1 MPKID
6 KWFTV
11 ATAGDTVDGRVIEE
25 QWLRDMAE
33 TYSVDFYQAVIDA
46 DHNLEWYGSFGQV
59 EELRIGEKVGR
70 VALQAKINANH
81 RLLEMNKNGQRLF
94 FSIWPKENF
103 SDTGKT
109 YLYRLA
115 VTDNPAS
122 IGTDKMKFSCG
133 EKPVLGTPHL
143 FEYEQPGTSNEP
155 ETKIPPPPPP
165 PAGAVPTEESL
176 FSVLRNFFT
185 GKPEKET
192 DNNTPDDQPQDDDTM
207 NEEQFAA
214 FMQQQKDAAADQLA
228 AIKDL
233 GEKFSATDNDGT
245 PGDDNTDTGNEETAD
260 TVSVEKFNTLQEELD
275 ALKTKFAAALEE
287 QPGTPQ
293 GDHDGADG
301 ADEGK
306 QFQSAVC

>member
-1 MPKID
+1 MPVID
-6 KWFTV
+6 QWFTV
-11 ATAGDTVDGRVIEE
+11 ATAGETVDGRVIEE

-46 DHNLEWYGSFGQV
+46 DHNLGYGSFGEV

-70 VALQAKINANH
+70 VALQAKINANP

-115 VTDNPAS
+115 ITNNPAS

-143 FEYEQPGTSNEP
+143 FEYEQPGTGVAP
-155 ETKIPPPPPP
+155 E
-165 PAGAVPTEESL
+165 VTEKSL
-176 FSVLRNFFT
+176 YNILRNFFT
-185 GKPEKET
+185 GQPEKVT
-192 DNNTPDDQPQDDDTM
+192 DNQISDDQPQDDDM
-207 NEEQFAA
+207 ALSDEQFAEL
-214 FMQQQKDAAADQLA
+214 MQQQKDAAAAQLD
-228 AIKDL
+228 AINGLSEKI

-245 PGDDNTDTGNEETAD
+245 PGDENTDTQADAEDTAE

-275 ALKTKFAAALEE
+275 DLKTKFAAALEE

-293 GDHDGADG
+293 GDHDGNSDEDG
-301 ADEGK
+301 N
-306 QFQSAVC
+306 QFQSVVC

>member
-1 MPKID
+1 MPVID
-6 KWFTV
+6 QWFTV
-11 ATAGDTVDGRVIEE
+11 ATAGETVDGRVIEE

-46 DHNLEWYGSFGQV
+46 DHNLGYGSFGEV

-70 VALQAKINANH
+70 VALQAKINANP

-115 VTDNPAS
+115 ITNNPAS

-143 FEYEQPGTSNEP
+143 FEYEQPGTGNEP
-155 ETKIPPPPPP
+155 EKKIAPPP
-165 PAGAVPTEESL
+165 PAGAVPTEESR

-192 DNNTPDDQPQDDDTM
+192 DKNTPDDQPQDDDTM

-214 FMQQQKDAAADQLA
+214 FMQQQKEAAADQLA

-233 GEKFSATDNDGT
+233 GKKFSATANDGT
-245 PGDDNTDTGNEETAD
+245 PGDENTDTQADAEDTAE

-275 ALKTKFAAALEE
+275 DLKTKFAAALEE

-293 GDHDGADG
+293 GDHDGSHGDA
-301 ADEGK
+301 EEIL
-306 QFQSAVC
+306 

>member
-33 TYSVDFYQAVIDA
+33 TYNVDFYTAIIDA
-46 DHNLEWYGSFGQV
+46 EHQLDWYGSFGQV

-70 VALQAKINANH
+70 VALQAKINANY

-115 VTDNPAS
+115 VTDKPSS
-122 IGTDKMKFSCG
+122 IGTDRAQFNSK
-133 EKPVLGTPHL
+133 EKPKLGTPHL
-143 FEYEQPGTSNEP
+143 FEYEQPGTGVAP
-155 ETKIPPPPPP
+155 E
-165 PAGAVPTEESL
+165 VTEKSL
-176 FSVLRNFFT
+176 YNILRNFFT
-185 GKPEKET
+185 GQPEKET
-192 DNNTPDDQPQDDDTM
+192 TNHTPDDQPQDDDM
-207 NEEQFAA
+207 ALSQEQFAE
-214 FMQQQKDAAADQLA
+214 FMQLQKDNHAAQIE
-228 AIKDL
+228 AINGL

-260 TVSVEKFNTLQEELD
+260 TVSVEKFNTLQEEID

-293 GDHDGADG
+293 GDHDGSHGDA
-301 ADEGK
+301 EEIL
-306 QFQSAVC
+306 

>member
-1 MPKID
+1 MPVID
-6 KWFTV
+6 QWFTV
-11 ATAGDTVDGRVIEE
+11 ATAGETVDGRVIEE

-46 DHNLEWYGSFGQV
+46 DHNLGYGSFGEV

-70 VALQAKINANH
+70 VALQAKINANP

-115 VTDNPAS
+115 ITNNPAS

-143 FEYEQPGTSNEP
+143 FEYEQPGTGGAPAEP
-155 ETKIPPPPPP
+155 AFTAKEKSLLTAIK
-165 PAGAVPTEESL
+165 EL
-176 FSVLRNFFT
+176 FS
-185 GKPEKET
+185 GKPDTAPEP
-192 DNNTPDDQPQDDDTM
+192 NTPDDQPQDDDM
-207 NEEQFAA
+207 ALSQEQFAE
-214 FMQQQKDAAADQLA
+214 FMQLQKDNHAAQIE
-228 AIKDL
+228 AINGL

-301 ADEGK
+301 ANEGK

>member
-1 MPKID
+1 MAKID
-6 KWFTV
+6 KWFTI
-11 ATAGDTVDGRVIEE
+11 ATAGDTVDGRVIDEK
-25 QWLRDMAE
+25 WLREMAE

-122 IGTDKMKFSCG
+122 IGTDRLQFSSK
-133 EKPVLGTPHL
+133 EKPALGTPHL
-143 FEYEQPGTSNEP
+143 FEYEQPGTGGAP
-155 ETKIPPPPPP
+155 ENKPAPLPPP
-165 PAGAVPTEESL
+165 PAGAVPTEEGL

-192 DNNTPDDQPQDDDTM
+192 TNNTPDDQQQDDDM
-207 NEEQFAA
+207 ALSEEQFAE
-214 FMQQQKDAAADQLA
+214 FMQLQKDNHAAQIE
-228 AIKDL
+228 AITGL
-233 GEKFSATDNDGT
+233 GEKFSANANDGT
-245 PGDDNTDTGNEETAD
+245 PGDENADTDTDDAADSAD
-260 TVSVEKFNTLQEELD
+260 TVSAEKFNALQ
-275 ALKTKFAAALEE
+275 TKFDDLATKFDAAMAE

-301 ADEGK
+301 GHEEEIL
-306 QFQSAVC
+306 

>member
-6 KWFTV
+6 KWFTI

-25 QWLRDMAE
+25 QWLRDMVE
-33 TYSVDFYQAVIDA
+33 TYNVDFYTAIIDA
-46 DHNLEWYGSFGQV
+46 DHELDWYGSFGQV
-59 EELRIGEKVGR
+59 EELQLGEKFGR
-70 VALQAKINANH
+70 LSLQAKINANH

-115 VTDNPAS
+115 VTDKPSS
-122 IGTDKMKFSCG
+122 IGTDRAQFNSK
-133 EKPVLGTPHL
+133 EKPLLGKPYL
-143 FEYEQPGTSNEP
+143 FEYSQPGTGVE
-155 ETKIPPPPPP
+155 
-165 PAGAVPTEESL
+165 PAGAALTPKESRL
-176 FSVLRNFFT
+176 FAAFKELFL
-185 GKPEKET
+185 GKPDPAPEP
-192 DNNTPDDQPQDDDTM
+192 NTPDDQPQDDDM
-207 NEEQFAA
+207 ALSQEQFAE
-214 FMQQQKDAAADQLA
+214 FMQLQKDNHAAQIE
-228 AIKDL
+228 AINGL

-260 TVSVEKFNTLQEELD
+260 TVSVEKFNTLQEEID

-301 ADEGK
+301 ANAE
-306 QFQSAVC
+306 QVI

>member
-1 MPKID
+1 MPVID
-6 KWFTV
+6 QWFTV

-46 DHNLEWYGSFGQV
+46 DHNLDWYGSFGQV

-103 SDTGKT
+103 SNTGKT

-122 IGTDKMKFSCG
+122 IGTDRAQFNSKD
-133 EKPVLGTPHL
+133 KPQLGTPHL
-143 FEYEQPGTSNEP
+143 FEYQAPGTGG
-155 ETKIPPPPPP
+155 T
-165 PAGAVPTEESL
+165 PAPTEESL

-192 DNNTPDDQPQDDDTM
+192 HNHTPDDHPQDDDM
-207 NEEQFAA
+207 ALSDEQFAA
-214 FMQQQKDAAADQLA
+214 FMQQQKDAAAAQLD
-228 AIKDL
+228 AINGLSEKI

-245 PGDDNTDTGNEETAD
+245 PGDENTDTQADAEDTAE

-275 ALKTKFAAALEE
+275 DLKTKFAAALEE

-293 GDHDGADG
+293 GDHDGNSDEDG
-301 ADEGK
+301 N
-306 QFQSAVC
+306 QFQSVVC

>member
-46 DHNLEWYGSFGQV
+46 DHNLDWYGSFGQV

-103 SDTGKT
+103 SNTGKT

-122 IGTDKMKFSCG
+122 IGTDRAQFNSKD
-133 EKPVLGTPHL
+133 KPQLGTPHL
-143 FEYEQPGTSNEP
+143 FEYQAPGTGGTPAEP
-155 ETKIPPPPPP
+155 AFTAKEKSLLTAIK
-165 PAGAVPTEESL
+165 EL
-176 FSVLRNFFT
+176 FS
-185 GKPEKET
+185 GKPDKAPEP
-192 DNNTPDDQPQDDDTM
+192 NTPDDQPQDDDM
-207 NEEQFAA
+207 ALSQEQFAE
-214 FMQQQKDAAADQLA
+214 FMQLQKDNHAAQIE
-228 AIKDL
+228 AINGL

-245 PGDDNTDTGNEETAD
+245 PGDDNAATDNDEAEE
-260 TVSVEKFNTLQEELD
+260 TVSVEKFNALQ
-275 ALKTKFAAALEE
+275 TKFDDMAEKFDAAMKE
-287 QPGTPQ
+287 QPGTKQ